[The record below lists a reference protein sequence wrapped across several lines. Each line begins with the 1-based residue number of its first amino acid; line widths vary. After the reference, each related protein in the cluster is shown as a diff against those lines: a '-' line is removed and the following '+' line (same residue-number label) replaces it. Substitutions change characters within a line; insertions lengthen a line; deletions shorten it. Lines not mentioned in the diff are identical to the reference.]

1 MKNHTN
7 LTIKMVGKVFEC
19 FNPKISIFKSLKN
32 IKLFF
37 LVKKKNVKIY
47 KITKKLRLRKN
58 ISFLST

>member
-7 LTIKMVGKVFEC
+7 STIKMVGKVFEC

-37 LVKKKNVKIY
+37 LVKKKKCKDLQNNKKIE
-47 KITKKLRLRKN
+47 ITKKH
-58 ISFLST
+58 